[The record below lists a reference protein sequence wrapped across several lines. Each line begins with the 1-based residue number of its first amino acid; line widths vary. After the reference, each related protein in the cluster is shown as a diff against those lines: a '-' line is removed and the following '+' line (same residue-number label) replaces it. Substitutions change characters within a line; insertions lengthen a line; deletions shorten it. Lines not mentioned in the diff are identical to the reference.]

1 MRPRVLLA
9 WEIGAGLTHMRHL
22 RGVAIELMRHG
33 CDCRYG
39 GIREEAVPVLAA
51 AGVAALAP
59 PAEGWPPPDRT
70 ISPAR
75 NTLNILDTISNFG
88 VGAPET
94 LARQIAYYDRVFDAW
109 RPDLVIGEYA
119 YVAGLAARGRAP
131 FVVIGCT
138 SSTAPLI
145 GPVPPG
151 FVADGAQWSWT
162 EDAFVTTV
170 NDGLARAA
178 RPPIAEPVDVL
189 RSARQYVMAI
199 PETDLYDGRR
209 DDALLP
215 PMIAGYD
222 SSLSVGDGE
231 EIFVYLH
238 ALTQAN
244 VALLAGVIA
253 CGHPVRLFLIDI
265 EPENAEMLTELGIIV
280 EPAAVGIADIIRRS
294 RLVIHH
300 GGGQMVALLLAAGV
314 PQIVLAK
321 HFDNSHSGASV
332 TEIGLG
338 RWCWHT
344 DVTASWLVDA
354 VDALTGPETAARA
367 RAAAPAYRAILS
379 RDPAPIIADGCLA
392 ILRGGG

>member
-1 MRPRVLLA
+1 
-9 WEIGAGLTHMRHL
+9 MRHL

-39 GIREEAVPVLAA
+39 GMREEAVPVLEA
-51 AGVAALAP
+51 AGIAALAP
-59 PAEGWPPPDRT
+59 PEEGWPPPPDRN

-94 LARQIAYYDRVFDAW
+94 LVRQIAYYDRILDAW
-109 RPDLVIGEYA
+109 QPDLVIGEYA

-131 FVVIGCT
+131 FVAIGCT
-138 SSTAPLI
+138 ASTVPLI

-151 FVADGAQWSWT
+151 FVADGPQWSWT
-162 EDAFVTTV
+162 EETFVATV
-170 NDGLARAA
+170 NDGLARAV
-178 RPPIAEPVDVL
+178 RPLVVEPVDVL
-189 RSARQYVMAI
+189 RSVRQYVMAI

-209 DDALLP
+209 DDTLLP

-222 SSLSVGDGE
+222 PSLSAGDGK

-238 ALTQAN
+238 AFTQAN
-244 VALLAGVIA
+244 VALLAGLIA
-253 CGHPVRLFLIDI
+253 CGHPVRLFLIDL
-265 EPENAEMLTELGIIV
+265 EPENAEVLAELGIIV
-280 EPAAVGIADIIRRS
+280 ESAAVAIADIIGRS

-321 HFDNSHSGASV
+321 HFDNSHAGASV
-332 TEIGLG
+332 SALGLG
-338 RWCWHT
+338 RWCWHQ
-344 DVTASWLVDA
+344 DVTTSWLVDA
-354 VDALTGPETAARA
+354 VEALTGPDTAARA

-379 RDPAPIIADGCLA
+379 QDPAPIIADGCLA